1 MTPTIDPTIE
11 DLIHL
16 AQATAAWARR
26 IWAPQLDREDAF
38 QEAALA
44 VLQHLARGGDP
55 GAWRNARWR
64 RLRIR
69 RALQEAAAR
78 DWAAM
83 RLPRAYLD
91 GRRRTR
97 VRSVA
102 LEDARPPPQAPDP
115 AALAE
120 QAEAA
125 QALIAAALAALPADL
140 RPRAAEILLDIAAGG
155 DPHAFRALPRPARNK
170 VRRAVRNLYIS
181 VGG

>member
-1 MTPTIDPTIE
+1 MNPPMNE
-11 DLIHL
+11 ELIRL
-16 AQATAAWARR
+16 AQITAAWARR
-26 IWAPQLDREDAF
+26 IWAPQLDREDAS

-78 DWAAM
+78 DWAAL

-140 RPRAAEILLDIAAGG
+140 RPRAAEILWDIAAGG
-155 DPHAFRALPRPARNK
+155 DPRAFRTLPRPARSK
-170 VRRAVRNLYIS
+170 VRKAVRKLYIS
-181 VGG
+181 LGG